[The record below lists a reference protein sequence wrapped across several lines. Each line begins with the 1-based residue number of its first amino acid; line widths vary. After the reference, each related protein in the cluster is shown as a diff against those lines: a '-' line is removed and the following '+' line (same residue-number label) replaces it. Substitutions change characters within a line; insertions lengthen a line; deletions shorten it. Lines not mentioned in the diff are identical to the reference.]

1 MRLWTIQDK
10 NVVLKLEQ
18 DSVFVC
24 DPLKS
29 SFLQEWDFQKPYDWL
44 SLQMRERLT
53 KSHANIQYPIWAWH
67 THSGKTRIDRRI
79 SYIKSSPPNTYVLH
93 LEINEERILLSDF
106 DKWHY
111 ILNNIAYREDEYES
125 TDITWSDTLTEEEK
139 QKTWESTFDVRNSQT
154 IQATFWNLTTEDI
167 VKIEKLR

>member
-1 MRLWTIQDK
+1 MILWTIQDK
-10 NVVLKLEQ
+10 NAVQKLEQ

-24 DPLKS
+24 DPQKS
-29 SFLQEWDFQKPYDWL
+29 FHIQECNFRESYDWL
-44 SLQMRERLT
+44 SSQMRKRLID
-53 KSHANIQYPIWAWH
+53 SHDSIHYPVWAWH
-67 THSGKTRIDRRI
+67 TYDHKTRIDRRI
-79 SYIKSSPPNTYVLH
+79 SYIKSLPEDTYVLH
-93 LEINEERILLSDF
+93 LEMDDSRVLLSDF

-111 ILNNIAYREDEYES
+111 VLNNIAYREDEYEN

-139 QKTWESTFDVRNSQT
+139 QKTWESIFDVRNSQT